1 FGTILG
7 CGLVKIM
14 DEKGKHS
21 VGDSRLFRILVSESA
36 YLIWK
41 IRCEQVIQ
49 GKEVSEAE
57 AQRRWK
63 ATVES
68 RFEMDR
74 LLTKVKLT
82 KRCLDKGLVEST
94 WLDVL
99 DKQDNLPENWVGE
112 SGVLVGI

>member
-1 FGTILG
+1 
-7 CGLVKIM
+7 M

-63 ATVES
+63 ATNGVWTKAS
-68 RFEMDR
+68 RFIYSQFGVPHAGVCDAQCVTHFLMWC
-74 LLTKVKLT
+74 LL
-82 KRCLDKGLVEST
+82 
-94 WLDVL
+94 
-99 DKQDNLPENWVGE
+99 
-112 SGVLVGI
+112 